1 MLPGTDT
8 LHPDGTIDVADN
20 VFDLQVALGV
30 DLDGNG
36 RVDVEDA
43 GGRALATNADEWL
56 WNDSTDD
63 TALAWGTAALQ
74 HVRLTIVG
82 QAQTADRQYIA
93 PAFVHVENRDYDESP
108 APTGAEAAA
117 RRYRRRV
124 LQSTVDLRNL

>member
-74 HVRLTIVG
+74 HVRR
-82 QAQTADRQYIA
+82 TATTTSRRRQ
-93 PAFVHVENRDYDESP
+93 P
-108 APTGAEAAA
+108 APRRRHDGIAAA
-117 RRYRRRV
+117 FSRAP
-124 LQSTVDLRNL
+124 ST